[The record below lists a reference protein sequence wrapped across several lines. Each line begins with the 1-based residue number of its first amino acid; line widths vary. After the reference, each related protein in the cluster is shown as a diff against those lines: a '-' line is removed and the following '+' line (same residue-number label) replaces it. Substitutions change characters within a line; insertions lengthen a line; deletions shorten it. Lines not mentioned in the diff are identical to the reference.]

1 MNKKWQQN
9 TLIGLM
15 VSSFILMFNTKY
27 LRAPGDYLLEF
38 MGLKSWTGDMSGT
51 HLTVIYFGIIFF
63 ISLFLIEKY
72 LINQSKLKWRR
83 VITILVLS
91 IALYVSTVG
100 TIVQIA
106 MRNSDTLTSIEYLS
120 DSGHLNFSKDDG
132 EYTRF
137 NTVFEL
143 SNKSR
148 DSRVFFVD
156 LHSSWR
162 RADGQSSIKILD
174 KNGDRALFELK
185 GDESKL
191 FDLDESEFIL
201 KDDEAFGS
209 YSTSGILDE
218 IILTDPSG
226 YSVLLEYDRS
236 YSLRINR

>member
-38 MGLKSWTGDMSGT
+38 MGLKSWTDDMSGT

-72 LINQSKLKWRR
+72 LVNQSKLKWRR

-100 TIVQIA
+100 TIVQII
-106 MRNSDTLTSIEYLS
+106 MRNSDTLTSIEYIS
-120 DSGHLNFSKDDG
+120 DRGHLNFSKNDG
-132 EYTRF
+132 EYTKF

-148 DSRVFFVD
+148 DKRVF
-156 LHSSWR
+156 
-162 RADGQSSIKILD
+162 SSIYIVH
-174 KNGDRALFELK
+174 GDVQMVKA
-185 GDESKL
+185 
-191 FDLDESEFIL
+191 
-201 KDDEAFGS
+201 A
-209 YSTSGILDE
+209 
-218 IILTDPSG
+218 
-226 YSVLLEYDRS
+226 
-236 YSLRINR
+236 

>member
-38 MGLKSWTGDMSGT
+38 MGFKSWTGGLSGT

-63 ISLFLIEKY
+63 ICLFLIEKY

-83 VITILVLS
+83 VISILVLS

-100 TIVQIA
+100 TIVQIV
-106 MRNSDTLTSIEYLS
+106 MRNSDTLTSIEYIS
-120 DSGHLNFSKDDG
+120 DSGRLNFSKDDG

-162 RADGQSSIKILD
+162 RQDGQSSIKILD
-174 KNGDRALFELK
+174 KNGNRAVFELK

-201 KDDEAFGS
+201 KDDEDFGS

>member
-38 MGLKSWTGDMSGT
+38 MGLKSWTDDMSGT

-72 LINQSKLKWRR
+72 LVNQSKLKWRR

-100 TIVQIA
+100 TIVQII
-106 MRNSDTLTSIEYLS
+106 MRNSDTLTSIEYIS
-120 DSGHLNFSKDDG
+120 DRGHLNFSKNDG
-132 EYTRF
+132 EYTKF

-148 DSRVFFVD
+148 DKRVFFVD

-174 KNGDRALFELK
+174 KNGDRAVFELK
-185 GDESKL
+185 GNESKL
-191 FDLDESEFIL
+191 FDLDESEFLL
-201 KDDEAFGS
+201 KDDEDFGS